1 MRFNLRVFNPAHG
14 IQKLRWEGSDETE
27 IRARVTE
34 AGFDLIELQT
44 STEHR
49 SKILGKPHFPSKQ
62 FAQEVLTLNKA
73 GFSLVETLE
82 TLLTNEKNSLYKN
95 VVIGILSRLKSGETF
110 SQALAA
116 FSDHFPSLFIESIR
130 ASEQTG
136 DIPCALHRYL
146 AYEEQVDTLKNQII
160 AASVYP
166 LLLIASGFIVIVFML
181 GYVVPR
187 LAGAY
192 ENVRGQ
198 APALSQLLFAWGEIV
213 NQHGSLVAF
222 GGSGIISLTTY
233 AAIRAYRHNHGFR
246 LSCNLPVLGPYI
258 RTYHLARLY
267 RTIGMLLAGGTPLV
281 NTLSM
286 ARGILPP
293 TLQPALDSARHSI
306 LEGLSLSQ
314 AFASTGLATQVATRL
329 FRVGERSG
337 EMASIMEQIANFH
350 DERLTQDIKQLIR
363 LIEPMLMIVIG
374 AVIGGIVILMYMPIF
389 ELAGSI
395 G

>member
-1 MRFNLRVFNPAHG
+1 MHFDLRVFNPARG
-14 IQKLRWEGSDETE
+14 IQTLRWEGSGEAD
-27 IRARVTE
+27 IRARVAL
-34 AGFDLIELQT
+34 AGFDLIELRAG
-44 STEHR
+44 TER
-49 SKILGKPHFPSKQ
+49 GSGILGKHRFPSKQ
-62 FAQEVLTLNKA
+62 FAQEVLALNKA

-82 TLLTNEKNSLYKN
+82 TLLTNENNSLYKN
-95 VVIGILSRLKSGETF
+95 VVFGILSRLKSGETF
-110 SQALAA
+110 SQALMA
-116 FSDHFPSLFIESIR
+116 FPEHFPSLFIESIR

-136 DIPCALHRYL
+136 DIPSALHRYL
-146 AYEEQVDTLKNQII
+146 TYEEQVDTLKNHII

-166 LLLIASGFIVIVFML
+166 LLLIASGFIVVVFML

-222 GGSGIISLTTY
+222 GGSAIAALITY
-233 AAIRAYRHNHGFR
+233 AGIRAYRRNHGFR
-246 LSCNLPVLGPYI
+246 LSCNLPFLGQHI

-267 RTIGMLLAGGTPLV
+267 RTTGMLLAGGTPLV
-281 NTLSM
+281 NALGM

-293 TLQPALDSARHSI
+293 TLQPALDTARQAI
-306 LEGLSLSQ
+306 LHGLSLAQ
-314 AFASTGLATQVATRL
+314 AFESAGLTTQLATRM
-329 FRVGERSG
+329 FRVAERSG
-337 EMASIMEQIANFH
+337 EMASVMEQIATFH
-350 DERLTQDIKQLIR
+350 DDRLAQDIKRLIR
-363 LIEPMLMIVIG
+363 VIEPLLMVLIG